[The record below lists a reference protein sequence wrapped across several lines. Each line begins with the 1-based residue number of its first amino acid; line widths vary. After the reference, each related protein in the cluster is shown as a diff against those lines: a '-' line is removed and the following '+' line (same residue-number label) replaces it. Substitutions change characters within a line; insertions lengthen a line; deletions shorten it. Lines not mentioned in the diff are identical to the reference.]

1 MLRCRRCRKL
11 VIDSTCLEMVDE
23 TISSAAVCNIWHVN
37 ADLLPDWIL
46 TSVHQAQWTVGKL
59 NCQNCSARLGG
70 FNFLSNSQCPCGRYN
85 TVHLNKSRVDC
96 DQRKHVLIVQ
106 PRRMR
111 PGRAGQA
118 CLLSDPLQNSEES
131 PAPNRSPFNCMAV
144 MSDVFTAE
152 ATDTLTDSEDTLPF
166 SPLYCISN
174 RRRCSMED
182 DAAFRLSCFC
192 PAGLMDGSALNLSNA
207 GVDEDTQLP
216 ASSPASQPF
225 DTGAEASF
233 SAIACHTSGFRER
246 QSEQALLQNPTN
258 DASPGRED
266 VSDSDMLIRGRTVS
280 DDEAEQ
286 EEVVLSQASSVSN
299 RLSKREKNRLKSVRR
314 KQRRRELWLKSQLE
328 EEQAGSV
335 SRAPLDGEED
345 REGVTCAVCLDI
357 YFSPHSCHPCGHI
370 FCEPCLRTLAR
381 SRTANTPC
389 PLCRTLISHTNI
401 HKELD
406 QNVKAMFPKVHSTRK
421 QNFHNA
427 PCAKWP
433 LPSVQK
439 GFRTFWGY
447 QRQTMMA
454 RRRWHFA
461 NAGFALHTLDFT
473 GMQGWLFNIGLVII
487 YIRSVNWILVFLLF
501 CFLLYYFFF

>member
-11 VIDSTCLEMVDE
+11 VIDSTCLEMQVDE

-152 ATDTLTDSEDTLPF
+152 ATDTLTD
-166 SPLYCISN
+166 
-174 RRRCSMED
+174 R
-182 DAAFRLSCFC
+182 
-192 PAGLMDGSALNLSNA
+192 
-207 GVDEDTQLP
+207 VDEDTQLP